1 MNKLLA
7 NRSCLAIILSFL
19 FLSGCGYA
27 FHPKTGGAKKV
38 AVSTFAN
45 GTFKPGLE
53 ALARDSLLQ
62 RLAERKVPV
71 VDPSEADSTLQGTM
85 TRYATDAVA
94 YDIRDISREY
104 RLTITMTAVLKE
116 RTSQKTLW
124 EETLSASSYYYTGD
138 NVAATE
144 IAEHDGAIRALEE
157 LSQMLAS
164 RLMEDF

>member
-1 MNKLLA
+1 MNNFLA
-7 NRSCLAIILSFL
+7 LRSWLAITLSL
-19 FLSGCGYA
+19 FLLCGCGYA
-27 FHPKTGGAKKV
+27 FRPKTDGAKKV
-38 AVSTFAN
+38 AVSIFVN

-53 ALARDSLLQ
+53 TLARDSLLQ

-71 VDPSEADSTLQGTM
+71 VDPAEADSTLQGTM
-85 TRYATDAVA
+85 SRYSIDAVA
-94 YDIRDISREY
+94 YDSRDISREY

-116 RTSQKTLW
+116 KASQKTLW
-124 EETLSASSYYYTGD
+124 EETLRASSYYYTGD

-144 IAEHDGAIRALEE
+144 IAEHDGAIRVLEE